1 MKDFWKPLIQMVLL
15 VLAIYGAL
23 IGLYWF
29 TQS

>member
-23 IGLYWF
+23 IALYWF
-29 TQS
+29 TQN